1 MKPPMSMPPRP
12 TLTRRSVLAGV
23 ATTLAL
29 LLPRGARAG
38 DPLDDLLARIA
49 RARAPMHTLQGP
61 FTQTRTIGLLATDVR
76 STGAFTLVR
85 PDRLR
90 WQLAAP
96 DDVTFFVGPE
106 GLSYRGAQGHGTTAP
121 PNARIAAALDD
132 LRTLL
137 GGDLARLR
145 ERWDLRVLR
154 DDATGAELEATPRP
168 NAATPLKSLRFAL
181 AADLVRPTR
190 AVLVEGP
197 RDRTVIDFGALVVDA
212 PVDPAKMRP

>member
-1 MKPPMSMPPRP
+1 M
-12 TLTRRSVLAGV
+12 LTRRAFLGGSVVGLLIPRAALAG
-23 ATTLAL
+23 
-29 LLPRGARAG
+29 
-38 DPLDDLLARIA
+38 DSLDDLLARIA
-49 RARAPMHTLQGP
+49 RARAPVRTMQGP

-76 STGAFTLVR
+76 STGALILVR

-90 WQLAAP
+90 WELAAP

-106 GLSYRGAQGHGTTAP
+106 GLSYRGAHGSGSRLP
-121 PNARIAAALDD
+121 PDARIAGAVDD

-145 ERWDLRVLR
+145 ERWDLKLLR
-154 DDATGAELEATPRP
+154 DDASGAELEATPR
-168 NAATPLKSLRFAL
+168 ATAPSPLRSMRFAL
-181 AADLVRPTR
+181 ARDLVRPTR
-190 AVLVEGP
+190 ALLVEGP